1 MILDH
6 IRDKEKIIVV
16 NKTDLDLKINLEE
29 IEKRT
34 GSKPI
39 FASMSERKGIKEI
52 LDSISSLFFSGKIE
66 EMDDLV
72 ITSSRQENL
81 LKKAYF
87 SLKNVLK
94 GLEDNIF
101 LDLIDVDLKI
111 ATDSIAEIL
120 GRNFEKEDVLDQIFK
135 KFCIGK

>member
-1 MILDH
+1 
-6 IRDKEKIIVV
+6 
-16 NKTDLDLKINLEE
+16 
-29 IEKRT
+29 
-34 GSKPI
+34 
-39 FASMSERKGIKEI
+39 
-52 LDSISSLFFSGKIE
+52 
-66 EMDDLV
+66 MDDLV

>member
-1 MILDH
+1 MILWLQVVG
-6 IRDKEKIIVV
+6 RKI
-16 NKTDLDLKINLEE
+16 
-29 IEKRT
+29 
-34 GSKPI
+34 
-39 FASMSERKGIKEI
+39 
-52 LDSISSLFFSGKIE
+52 
-66 EMDDLV
+66 
-72 ITSSRQENL
+72 

>member
-1 MILDH
+1 
-6 IRDKEKIIVV
+6 
-16 NKTDLDLKINLEE
+16 
-29 IEKRT
+29 
-34 GSKPI
+34 
-39 FASMSERKGIKEI
+39 MSERKGIKEI